1 MASGRTI
8 AFLAV
13 FVIFLAV
20 FAFALV
26 TYTRRVDG
34 TSMLPTFVEG
44 DLVVIDNV
52 PASSIHVGD
61 IIVYSAPCSAI
72 SEGGVPAP
80 VIHRI
85 VALDS
90 AGDFI
95 TKGDNNP
102 YTDQAAGI
110 ARSAITPDC
119 IEGKVVFVVPYIE
132 RIASLPDG
140 LNYIIAALIVI
151 LVLGYELLGGKEKAE
166 NEPSSPAPQQ
176 AVRSIS
182 CRRRSASDGRFV
194 IYPLYR
200 V

>member
-1 MASGRTI
+1 LASARTV
-8 AFLAV
+8 AFLAA

-61 IIVYSAPCSAI
+61 IIVYTAPCSAVFAD
-72 SEGGVPAP
+72 GLPAP

-85 VALDS
+85 VAVD
-90 AGDFI
+90 ANGDFT

-110 ARSAITPDC
+110 ARSQITPDC
-119 IEGKVVFVVPYIE
+119 IEGKVVFAVPYIE

-140 LNYIIAALIVI
+140 LNYVIAALIVI
-151 LVLGYELLGGKEKAE
+151 LVLGYELLGGKGKAGK
-166 NEPSSPAPQQ
+166 EPESAPLKQ
-176 AVRSIS
+176 A
-182 CRRRSASDGRFV
+182 AKT
-194 IYPLYR
+194 PLR
-200 V
+200 WLPSMP